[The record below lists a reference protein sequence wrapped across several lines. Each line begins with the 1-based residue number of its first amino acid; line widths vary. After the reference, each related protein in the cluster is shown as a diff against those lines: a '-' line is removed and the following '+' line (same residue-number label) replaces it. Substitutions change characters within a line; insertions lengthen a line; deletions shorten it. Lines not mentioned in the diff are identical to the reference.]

1 MVAKIIFAENRHA
14 GEKLFGTTGEVRIT
28 AIGHHRPAQ
37 AAIPGKVIIAL
48 PSARRGMHGL
58 PKAG

>member
-1 MVAKIIFAENRHA
+1 MAAKVSFAENRHA
-14 GEKLFGTTGEVRIT
+14 GEKPFGASDEVRIT

-48 PSARRGMHGL
+48 PSLRRGF
-58 PKAG
+58 AGPA